1 MWVWVCA
8 AFSVDAFCFCI
19 WLSTES
25 HPVGMG
31 AGVSVTWLS
40 TNAGAASCCGQHDS
54 FSIIPH
60 HGTSVQDRVTTGF
73 SLLFHQRSL
82 LLETGGQHSPGMFAW
97 LFESTKDTRLMVQH
111 Q

>member
-8 AFSVDAFCFCI
+8 AFSVDASCFCI

-40 TNAGAASCCGQHDS
+40 TNAGALAAADS
-54 FSIIPH
+54 MTVSQYHITAPVCRI
-60 HGTSVQDRVTTGF
+60 
-73 SLLFHQRSL
+73 
-82 LLETGGQHSPGMFAW
+82 E
-97 LFESTKDTRLMVQH
+97 
-111 Q
+111 